1 VAEKV
6 RIGIIGAGIWG
17 RNHALALATHPR
29 GSIELI
35 CDRDETRARA
45 LSEKFGSRWTTS
57 LDDVAGSDV
66 DAVTIATP
74 DHLHREPTVTM
85 LEAGKHVMVEKPLA
99 TTVAD
104 GLAMVRAA
112 ERAGVKLMVDFHA
125 RWHPL
130 YMGAKAYVERG
141 DLGTPVMAYARLSDT
156 LYVPTEMLSWGG
168 QSGPEWFL
176 FPHIMDIVRWLIG
189 RDPVDVY
196 AKGHRGVLESRGIDC
211 WDAVQALVG
220 FEGKAF
226 GTFETSW
233 IVPNSY
239 TNVVDNRLTLYG
251 ERGGLELKNEPSLS
265 VFTDRFHTPFSSESV
280 TRYGKAWGYQYE
292 SIRYFIDCVADNIM
306 PEAAGRDGLMVTAMI
321 EATVKSLTEKRPV
334 KLAEVLNGTDS

>member
-1 VAEKV
+1 MKPGVKSQISRRSMLKGVAATTAASV
-6 RIGIIGAGIWG
+6 MSR
-17 RNHALALATHPR
+17 RALAQKKGIRVLVVADPFYY
-29 GSIELI
+29 
-35 CDRDETRARA
+35 A
-45 LSEKFGSRWTTS
+45 LNG
-57 LDDVAGSDV
+57 VAGQF
-66 DAVTIATP
+66 
-74 DHLHREPTVTM
+74 REETGIEV
-85 LEAGKHVMVEKPLA
+85 
-99 TTVAD
+99 
-104 GLAMVRAA
+104 
-112 ERAGVKLMVDFHA
+112 
-125 RWHPL
+125 
-130 YMGAKAYVERG
+130 
-141 DLGTPVMAYARLSDT
+141 S
-156 LYVPTEMLSWGG
+156 
-168 QSGPEWFL
+168 
-176 FPHIMDIVRWLIG
+176 
-189 RDPVDVY
+189 
-196 AKGHRGVLESRGIDC
+196 LESRGIDC

-334 KLAEVLNGTDS
+334 KLAEVLNGTDP